1 MMASAVMVTPL
12 SVSLAPMG
20 TPIRSMISVWA
31 GESPNIEAN
40 TSPAGV
46 RVTAAPTPMVISRAA
61 ATPTVTVRRMERTFP
76 LPLPSPAVRRSTMA
90 FFSSR
95 VKCSSS
101 RD

>member
-1 MMASAVMVTPL
+1 MMASAVMVTPPL
-12 SVSLAPMG
+12 VSLAPMG

-31 GESPNIEAN
+31 GAPPKTEAN

-61 ATPTVTVRRMERTFP
+61 ATPTATVRRMERTFP
-76 LPLPSPAVRRSTMA
+76 PPLLSPAVRRSAIA